1 MRYCKVKNTGELLET
16 QSGDGSVEMFYSNNS
31 SYSKEELEVGIADD
45 AVVNGWRK
53 EQEEARK
60 TYADKRKA
68 EYDVLNQ
75 FELIGEDAI
84 NGTTNHKDAILAIKA
99 KYPKE

>member
-1 MRYCKVKNTGELLET
+1 MRYCKVKTTGEVIET
-16 QSGDGSVEMFYSNNS
+16 QSGDGDLEMFYSNNS
-31 SYSKEELEVGIADD
+31 AYSKEELEVGIADD
-45 AVVNGWRK
+45 AVVNGWLQ

-68 EYDVLNQ
+68 EYDQMGNQ
-75 FELIGEDAI
+75 FEMIFDDQDAWRNKI
-84 NGTTNHKDAILAIKA
+84 NEIKA